1 MFRLLRWG
9 KTDMNGFSRLA
20 GPMATACTV
29 IVISST
35 ALAQNPSRQ
44 SKILVPVH
52 ASSMAPQAGRA
63 GQAVAKLAEGT
74 EVHVHLGEALSSAT
88 SVEGDTFQV
97 VLDEPITLPDGTIIP
112 AGYSGKGEVTKVE
125 KAGMLGKSG
134 QLSIR
139 VNYLKI
145 GDVRIRLRANK
156 ASEGKSGVTN
166 MVVTTVLLG
175 PIGLVVRGHSI
186 VYPKGQQVTAYVD
199 EDTEVALPLPP
210 PPEAG

>member
-1 MFRLLRWG
+1 MNI
-9 KTDMNGFSRLA
+9 NGFSRLA
-20 GPMATACTV
+20 MPMAAACTLMV
-29 IVISST
+29 MSSIT
-35 ALAQNPSRQ
+35 LAQNPSRQ
-44 SKILVPVH
+44 SKAVAPGH
-52 ASSMAPQAGRA
+52 ASSMAPQA
-63 GQAVAKLAEGT
+63 VVKLAEGT

-88 SVEGDTFQV
+88 SAEGDTFQV
-97 VLDEPITLPDGTIIP
+97 VLDEPIALPDGTIIP

-145 GDVRIRLRANK
+145 GDIRIRLRANK

-175 PIGLVVRGHSI
+175 PIGLIVRGHSI
-186 VYPKGQQVTAYVD
+186 VYPKGQLVTAYVD
-199 EDTEVALPLPP
+199 EDTDIMLPIAP